1 MRPQDAAKE
10 NRQGDGLKRLVR
22 GFALIVAA
30 LVWAAP
36 AQDASARAPIY
47 DLNLLLD
54 QPHPL
59 ANEAPSTAQPTTP
72 VAGILLRTPARV
84 PPPAPTRRLTAG
96 GIAQRAEPP
105 RPRRS
110 GAEVRLGGFIHD
122 EGPFSRNE
130 EDGFDINLEI
140 LFPSPGLLEFLSSP
154 RPHIGVTVNTEGD
167 TSQAYF
173 GLSWEWEFWGNWFAG
188 FSLGGAVHD
197 GELETNR
204 IDRKELGC
212 RLLFRESVEF
222 GHRFAGRHGISLFL
236 EHVSNAYICDANE
249 GLENFGVRYGYRF

>member
-1 MRPQDAAKE
+1 MI
-10 NRQGDGLKRLVR
+10 RLVR
-22 GFALIVAA
+22 GFPLIVAA

-36 AQDASARAPIY
+36 AQEASARARIY

-59 ANEAPSTAQPTTP
+59 ADEVPSTAQRTTP
-72 VAGILLRTPARV
+72 VARIPLRAPARV
-84 PPPAPTRRLTAG
+84 PPPAPTPRYVHPEPPLSLVTRRLTAG
-96 GIAQRAEPP
+96 EMALLAESPRA
-105 RPRRS
+105 RRS

-140 LFPSPGLLEFLSSP
+140 LFPSPGLLEFIWSP
-154 RPHIGVTVNTEGD
+154 RPHLGVTVSTAGD

-197 GELETNR
+197 GKLLTNR

-236 EHVSNAYICDANE
+236 DHISNAYICDANE